1 MPSHTPTHA
10 HALTSGLLLW
20 AMLPL
25 LLACGPVAP
34 AAPGTAIPATAPPT
48 GTTAF
53 ARVITNA
60 DGGGQF
66 TFAVGQTF
74 SLQLGARRWSQ
85 PVGDAQIL
93 RALPVP
99 TPAAPDVYRWDYQA
113 VAPGRTDLTTEGV
126 CLPAPP
132 GGVSCMSIE
141 LYKNYDHRHPVSAGG
156 LCRVCA
162 ANPGAQHA
170 MRGKNRSVGFM
181 RQTN

>member
-1 MPSHTPTHA
+1 MQPQPPIHA
-10 HALTSGLLLW
+10 HTLIGCLLLC

-34 AAPGTAIPATAPPT
+34 AAPATVPPT
-48 GTTAF
+48 GTPAL

-74 SLQLGARRWSQ
+74 SLQLSARRWSQ
-85 PVGDAQIL
+85 PVADPQIL

-113 VAPGRTDLTTEGV
+113 VAPGGTDLTTEGA
-126 CLPAPP
+126 CLPAPS
-132 GGVSCMSIE
+132 GVTCMSIE
-141 LYKNYDHRHPVSAGG
+141 LYRITVVVTP
-156 LCRVCA
+156 
-162 ANPGAQHA
+162 
-170 MRGKNRSVGFM
+170 
-181 RQTN
+181 